1 VEEEEEDGR
10 APPFFHSK
18 KAKVPGRNETIHQTK
33 PNHHASISKG
43 GKKKTKQQ
51 SRRPHQTKKLEWM
64 PKAMSGEALAYRPS
78 FAMSIVGAAA
88 ASWGE
93 GMRCDGGGGTG
104 TDGRGQEPAAAAAPA
119 PCLFGGAKR
128 TEVPLVAPRK
138 HRWRIR
144 VVMKN
149 RKAGGPE
156 WFVSASRG
164 MFLCLDFGVASNLR
178 NPMAGSATG
187 HPLGPVYLAFFSSSR
202 HKKLLQIVKLLSF
215 FIHFYKMVKL
225 FKNNINT
232 ELVES

>member
-1 VEEEEEDGR
+1 
-10 APPFFHSK
+10 
-18 KAKVPGRNETIHQTK
+18 
-33 PNHHASISKG
+33 
-43 GKKKTKQQ
+43 
-51 SRRPHQTKKLEWM
+51 
-64 PKAMSGEALAYRPS
+64 
-78 FAMSIVGAAA
+78 
-88 ASWGE
+88 
-93 GMRCDGGGGTG
+93 
-104 TDGRGQEPAAAAAPA
+104 
-119 PCLFGGAKR
+119 
-128 TEVPLVAPRK
+128 
-138 HRWRIR
+138 
-144 VVMKN
+144 MKN

>member
-1 VEEEEEDGR
+1 MEGRGAKGLRALIARLEDPDLLPPPGDDDGVPGIWAWCRGKPEEDGIFGRGWEVEEEEEDGR

-104 TDGRGQEPAAAAAPA
+104 TDERGQEPAAAAPE

-128 TEVPLVAPRK
+128 TEVPPSR
-138 HRWRIR
+138 
-144 VVMKN
+144 
-149 RKAGGPE
+149 
-156 WFVSASRG
+156 SAQTPVEDRG
-164 MFLCLDFGVASNLR
+164 SYEN
-178 NPMAGSATG
+178 
-187 HPLGPVYLAFFSSSR
+187 
-202 HKKLLQIVKLLSF
+202 
-215 FIHFYKMVKL
+215 
-225 FKNNINT
+225 
-232 ELVES
+232 